1 MPKSKSVTSKR
12 SKPNAASGPPLQ
24 LPEGD
29 PLDVTPDSL
38 VLDPQNLR
46 LLEVSQNLF
55 DTAARLIGQSSIQE
69 KVEGIMRDNPLFD
82 VSSLVRS
89 IEYNGFLKHEQLI
102 VAPLDGEKYIVL
114 EGNRR
119 LTAVRTIIAKHGR
132 QLVGLP
138 TSVRQSLETLPCFVL
153 RGPSID
159 GNETRLAEYRRASE
173 IYIGMRHL
181 MGAKSWEPASR
192 YEFQWRLINEGWTV
206 EQVAERFGRDISEVR
221 RDLKAQTLYRDY
233 RKFEVRRGTSH
244 SITYNAFAEA
254 ARAGS
259 IMKWLGWSN
268 SNQRVEHR
276 EAEESF
282 FSYLTIKLQRPIG
295 AVHYEESESPAE
307 SAESVVRKLRDML
320 KLDDDDIEG
329 ALLDKQFDTAELL
342 FEDRKEGVFAKRLQS
357 YIRALKRTTASELSH
372 NAKQNKALLLELQA
386 QASNLLLLLDGKRRK

>member
-1 MPKSKSVTSKR
+1 MDIAPGSI
-12 SKPNAASGPPLQ
+12 
-24 LPEGD
+24 
-29 PLDVTPDSL
+29 

-46 LLEVSQNLF
+46 LLEVSQSLF
-55 DTAARLIGQSSIQE
+55 DTPARLIGQSSIQE
-69 KVEGIMRDNPLFD
+69 KVEGLMRDNPLFD
-82 VSSLVRS
+82 VASLVRS

-102 VAPLDGEKYIVL
+102 VAPLDGDNYIVL

-119 LTAVRTIIAKHGR
+119 LTAVRTILGKQRRATG
-132 QLVGLP
+132 GLAA
-138 TSVRQSLETLPCFVL
+138 SVKQSLETLPCFVL

-192 YEFQWRLINEGWTV
+192 YEFQWRLIKEGWTV
-206 EQVAERFGRDISEVR
+206 EQVAERFGRDVSEVR

-233 RKFEVRRGTSH
+233 RRFEQRRGTGH
-244 SITYNAFAEA
+244 SVTYNAFAEA

-259 IMKWLGWSN
+259 IMRWLEWSN
-268 SNQRVEHR
+268 ANQRIENR
-276 EAEESF
+276 EAEDSF
-282 FSYLTIKLQRPIG
+282 FLYLTTKLQKPI
-295 AVHYEESESPAE
+295 AVTHPEESETPAE

-342 FEDRKEGVFAKRLQS
+342 FEDRKEGVLAKRLQS
-357 YIRALKRTTASELSH
+357 YIRALKRTAASELTH
-372 NAKQNKALLLELQA
+372 NAKQNKELLLELQV
-386 QASNLLLLLDGKRRK
+386 QAGKLLTLLDGKRKR